1 MRQRLTTGT
10 RAPAVPTPRSRRWML
25 TVLAGAPL
33 IASCGGKEP
42 GGAAGPQD
50 GPGGKGRDSVADGPA
65 GVLGANFNEDPSDV
79 TFPALEAL
87 SASWLRGFVPM
98 SDIDGAVSAQPAV
111 RTLLAARAKGY
122 GTVLSMKFQNVHRPI
137 PSPGSQAMSDELARM
152 ERLLDVVMG
161 NVNIL
166 TIGNEPFLETRE
178 ADRNARLNAFYE
190 KAAEHVIAY
199 RRKKF
204 PSGCTTRLYMGALNH
219 LDRPGG
225 QTAATER
232 WMAFVKQTREIEGV
246 DIHPHVDSA
255 EAAQKYVDYV
265 LPRLRADQRFLVTEF
280 SLVLLW
286 EKHMGG
292 TVPAPF
298 ARRYGMPADLKVW
311 QLLKQ
316 AVAHPVPAQQWRD
329 FLTMSPWYA
338 SHQHFLRNQVD
349 RFRSTGRLAVATYG
363 VAQAAAMVRDLGPE
377 KQPWLLNSLYA
388 NRTVQHSG
396 SGELPHNYPVFDDFR
411 ALQRSVDHRPV
422 RLGKTS
428 T

>member
-1 MRQRLTTGT
+1 
-10 RAPAVPTPRSRRWML
+10 ML

-33 IASCGGKEP
+33 IASCSGKERD
-42 GGAAGPQD
+42 AAAAPKD
-50 GPGGKGRDSVADGPA
+50 GPGGTTREGVAGGPA

-79 TFPALEAL
+79 TFSALEAL

-98 SDIDGAVSAQPAV
+98 SDVNAAVSAQPAV
-111 RTLLAARAKGY
+111 RTLLTAQGKGY
-122 GTVLSMKFQNVHRPI
+122 GTLLSMKFQNVHRPI
-137 PSPGSQAMSDELARM
+137 PSPGSQAMNDELARVD
-152 ERLLDVVMG
+152 RLLDVVMG
-161 NVNIL
+161 KVNIL

-190 KAAEHVIAY
+190 KVAEHVIAY

-204 PSGCTTRLYMGALNH
+204 PSGCPTRLYMGALNH
-219 LDRPGG
+219 LDWPGG
-225 QTAATER
+225 QTPATER
-232 WMAFVKQTREIEGV
+232 WLAFVKKTREIEGV

-255 EAAQKYVDYV
+255 EGAQKYVDYV

-286 EKHMGG
+286 KKHMGS

-298 ARRYGMPADLKVW
+298 AHRYGLPADLKVW
-311 QLLKQ
+311 QFLKQ
-316 AVAHPVPAQQWRD
+316 AVAHPVPEQQWRD
-329 FLTMSPWYA
+329 FLSMSAWYE
-338 SHQHFLRNQVD
+338 SHRHFMRDQVD

-363 VAQAAAMVRDLGPE
+363 IAQAAAMVRDLGPE

-388 NRTVQHSG
+388 NRTVQHSAA
-396 SGELPHNYPVFDDFR
+396 GELPHNYAVFDDFR
-411 ALQRSVDHRPV
+411 ALQRPQDRRPV
-422 RLGKTS
+422 RMGRTA

>member
-1 MRQRLTTGT
+1 
-10 RAPAVPTPRSRRWML
+10 
-25 TVLAGAPL
+25 
-33 IASCGGKEP
+33 
-42 GGAAGPQD
+42 
-50 GPGGKGRDSVADGPA
+50 
-65 GVLGANFNEDPSDV
+65 
-79 TFPALEAL
+79 
-87 SASWLRGFVPM
+87 
-98 SDIDGAVSAQPAV
+98 
-111 RTLLAARAKGY
+111 
-122 GTVLSMKFQNVHRPI
+122 
-137 PSPGSQAMSDELARM
+137 
-152 ERLLDVVMG
+152 
-161 NVNIL
+161 
-166 TIGNEPFLETRE
+166 
-178 ADRNARLNAFYE
+178 
-190 KAAEHVIAY
+190 
-199 RRKKF
+199 KKF

-298 ARRYGMPADLKVW
+298 ARRYGLPADLKVW